1 MPGRL
6 FDATL
11 KFFHSPLLLYPLST
25 LWYGFVVFRFGTSGL
40 LFAGVPFSLFFG
52 FIAAVFCFQGE
63 HGGWNQ
69 SAGVLEL
76 LLVLV
81 IAGLGI
87 VPGVNLIPAW
97 LVSTRRK
104 RRRLK
109 RLAAKRHAELKGS
122 LRLRGSRVGNS
133 VMPPLGDVGV
143 NDVKVNRRRARK

>member
-1 MPGRL
+1 MNPRMPGRL

-25 LWYGFVVFRFGTSGL
+25 LWYGFVVFRFGASGL

-52 FIAAVFCFQGE
+52 FLAAVFCFQGE
-63 HGGWNQ
+63 QGGWNQ
-69 SAGVLEL
+69 SAGILDL

-109 RLAAKRHAELKGS
+109 RLAAGRHAELKGS
-122 LRLRGSRVGNS
+122 LRMGSNGV
-133 VMPPLGDVGV
+133 VPPLGDVSV